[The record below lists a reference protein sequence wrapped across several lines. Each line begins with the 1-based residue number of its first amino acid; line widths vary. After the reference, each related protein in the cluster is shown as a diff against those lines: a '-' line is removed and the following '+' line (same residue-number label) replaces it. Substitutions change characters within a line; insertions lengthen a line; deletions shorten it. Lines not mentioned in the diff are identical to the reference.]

1 MKIDT
6 IHYNDLPDNEY
17 ETIEAGE
24 YLAII
29 NNCIYGMT
37 KNQDNTMLT
46 FTLKIREGKY
56 RGRLLSYN
64 IMRSFNGMSDKA
76 ENVNQQKLK
85 TLMNAIGLTKDV
97 EDTDEFLNGEC
108 LINVEIDEK
117 GKNNIKSVRP
127 LPQNNFTST
136 PVRNEAPTP
145 VDEADNSRTY
155 NTTVSRPAPRRR
167 G

>member
-1 MKIDT
+1 MQINT
-6 IHYNDLPDNEY
+6 IHYNDLPDNEF
-17 ETIEAGE
+17 ETIKAGE
-24 YLAII
+24 YPAVI
-29 NNCIYGMT
+29 NRCIYGMT

-46 FTLKIREGKY
+46 FTFKITGDEY
-56 RGRLLSYN
+56 RDRLLSYN
-64 IMRSFNGMSDKA
+64 IMMSFNGMSDKA
-76 ENVNQQKLK
+76 QTVNQQKLK

-127 LPQNNFTST
+127 LPQNSFAPSS
-136 PVRNEAPTP
+136 VRNEAPAPTAA
-145 VDEADNSRTY
+145 ENNTRTY
-155 NTTVSRPAPRRR
+155 NNMPSRPAPRRR